1 VREGVGDGSSWL
13 LQVLAMVFE
22 GLTTEI
28 ESTEKGGIVRSYPGR
43 IILA

>member
-1 VREGVGDGSSWL
+1 
-13 LQVLAMVFE
+13 MVFE

-28 ESTEKGGIVRSYPGR
+28 ESMERGGIVRSLERR